1 MKVLVTGG
9 TGFVGSY
16 LVRALLCAG
25 KEVRVLARR
34 RSPTQAIEGLDVEI
48 AYGDVC
54 DRASLDVALKG
65 CDTLYHVAAHVS
77 AWERDYGPM
86 YRTNVEGTRTTLKA
100 ALRRGVERAVY
111 TSSVVTLG
119 AEEDGR
125 PATEATRFNFWDI
138 GDHYI
143 RSKYLAEVEAVKVY
157 REGLPLVIVNPS
169 GPIGAFDRRP
179 SPLGALAV
187 RLLQGKVQGY
197 FEGRLP
203 LVDVEDLADGHLLA
217 AEKGR
222 AGERYILSTANLSL
236 KAYFEMVGEMA
247 GMEPPT
253 VKIPLSVLRV
263 AAYASEF
270 IANHITRRP
279 PALTVSGVKV
289 LEKASYVDPSKAVQ
303 ELGFPQN
310 PIRASVERAVRWF
323 KENGYA

>member
-16 LVRALLCAG
+16 LVRALLSAG
-25 KEVRVLARR
+25 KEVKVLVRR

-54 DRASLDVALKG
+54 DRASLDAALKG
-65 CDTLYHVAAHVS
+65 CDTLYHAAAHMS
-77 AWERDYGPM
+77 TWERDYGPM
-86 YRTNVEGTRTTLKA
+86 YRTNVEGARTALRA
-100 ALRRGVERAVY
+100 ALRHGVERAVY

-125 PATEATRFNFWDI
+125 PATEETRFNFWNL

-143 RSKYLAEVEAVKVY
+143 RSKYLAEIVALEIG
-157 REGLPLVIVNPS
+157 REGLPLVVVNPS

-179 SPLGALAV
+179 SPLGGLTV

-203 LVDVEDLADGHLLA
+203 LVDVEDLARGHLLA

-222 AGERYILSTANLSL
+222 IGERYILSTENLSF
-236 KAYFEMVGEMA
+236 KAYFEMAGEVA
-247 GMEPPT
+247 GVEPPK
-253 VKIPLSVLRV
+253 VKIPASVLRV

-270 IANHITRRP
+270 VAHHITRRP
-279 PALTVSGVKV
+279 PALTVSGAKV
-289 LEKASYVDPSKAVQ
+289 LRKAGYVDPSKAVR
-303 ELGFPQN
+303 ELGFPQSS
-310 PIRASVERAVRWF
+310 IRASVERAVRWF